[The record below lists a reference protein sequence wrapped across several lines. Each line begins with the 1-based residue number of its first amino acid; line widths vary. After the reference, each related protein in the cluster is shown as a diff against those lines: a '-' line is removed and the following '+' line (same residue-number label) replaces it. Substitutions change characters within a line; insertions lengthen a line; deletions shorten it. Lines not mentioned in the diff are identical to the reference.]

1 MNILNIFTGNIF
13 KKDKSSA
20 QLAKDRLR
28 IIVESRSSNTQDDA
42 GIEKLKKLILKL
54 IADHMKVE
62 KKDIT
67 INIEEKNKNSV
78 MELSVKLPNE
88 QPLEIS

>member
-42 GIEKLKKLILKL
+42 GIEKLR
-54 IADHMKVE
+54 
-62 KKDIT
+62 
-67 INIEEKNKNSV
+67 
-78 MELSVKLPNE
+78 
-88 QPLEIS
+88 